1 MRIHPP
7 VTIALIACGLML
19 AGCERG
25 GDQAISSEADE
36 PYYRQGQQLVKQGRS
51 QEALA
56 AYLKVIAQRGESAPE
71 SHLEAGL
78 IYLQQIK
85 DPIAAIYHFRKY
97 LELQPNSRQAVY
109 VRGLVDTAK
118 REFARTLPAQPLESQ
133 SERLDML
140 DQIDRLRRENEQM
153 KAELMAVRGGVSTP
167 TIRTRAALS
176 DEASAAAAG
185 DARPTRPLFVPPSA
199 PVPAPEDS
207 GESPVTLASEPAPTA
222 VDSGPVVQAAPL
234 QPSPAPSPAP
244 ALRVPP
250 TKPSAAQT
258 LSRPTAPPTK
268 PAAGGGRRHVVTKG
282 DTLFSLAQR
291 YYGNRSRWRD
301 IYNANRDQ
309 LPSENALRMGME
321 LRIP

>member
-1 MRIHPP
+1 MRIHPI
-7 VTIALIACGLML
+7 VTIALAACGLLL
-19 AGCERG
+19 ASGCERG
-25 GDQAISSEADE
+25 DSQAISSEADE

-85 DPIAAIYHFRKY
+85 DPVAAIYHFRKY
-97 LELQPNSRQAVY
+97 LELQPNSRQAVH

-140 DQIDRLRRENEQM
+140 DQIDRLRRDNEQM
-153 KAELMAVRGGVSTP
+153 KAELMALRGGVTTP
-167 TIRTRAALS
+167 TILTRAALN
-176 DEASAAAAG
+176 DEPAPAAAG
-185 DARPTRPLFVPPSA
+185 EAHPTRPLFTMPR
-199 PVPAPEDS
+199 VPAPADD
-207 GESPVTLASEPAPTA
+207 GGDSPVTLASEPAPTE
-222 VDSGPVVQAAPL
+222 VDNGPVVQAAPL
-234 QPSPAPSPAP
+234 PAPPAP
-244 ALRVPP
+244 AGALRLPP
-250 TKPSAAQT
+250 TKPAPGSTFA
-258 LSRPTAPPTK
+258 RPTAPPTK
-268 PAAGGGRRHVVTKG
+268 PAMAGGRRHVVTKG

-301 IYNANRDQ
+301 IYAANRDQ